1 MKAIDWFGSVSILGL
16 MIMLLLGLDFGGVSF
31 PWKSPTVI
39 GLIIAGGCMGI
50 FFFWSEK
57 HLAKYPLIPL
67 TIFQSK
73 SNVACLLLAF
83 FHDYV
88 GAILSSLFARACFAI
103 KPSCKY

>member
-1 MKAIDWFGSVSILGL
+1 
-16 MIMLLLGLDFGGVSF
+16 
-31 PWKSPTVI
+31 
-39 GLIIAGGCMGI
+39 MGI